1 MSLVHSCTPTTI
13 PVGASADCVVEA
25 QNLSAVPA
33 QTSLSVQGPNN
44 GQLTIENVSAPG
56 VTSGNGFTW
65 NGTLT
70 PALPPTIDSLQVPG
84 GSPAG
89 YLPLSAFG
97 IAPVGGIGD
106 ETIANF
112 AVPAFQFG
120 REAYTRI
127 GMTSNGYA
135 VVGGSTSAD
144 VAFVPQTCP
153 NPTRPNNVL
162 APYWNKLEPSRWWGA
177 SHRHPDWRGD
187 HVARPRLGE
196 GADLRDDDPEV
207 VPDLDSARSGGRVR
221 LVHVGPTAEMGA
233 SPRPAEHGRREP
245 RWNERQEPQLGSRPA
260 TGT

>member
-1 MSLVHSCTPTTI
+1 MPGLVTTSRTFKNVTDTQQPLKVSATSSSGTSIDVQPKTVTVGAGETATIDITIDATSAPNGQYFGQITLDPNKPGYNDAVLPVAFLKGQGQTSLVHSCTPTTI

-97 IAPVGGIGD
+97 IEPWW
-106 ETIANF
+106 E
-112 AVPAFQFG
+112 
-120 REAYTRI
+120 
-127 GMTSNGYA
+127 
-135 VVGGSTSAD
+135 GSA
-144 VAFVPQTCP
+144 
-153 NPTRPNNVL
+153 TRPS
-162 APYWNKLEPSRWWGA
+162 PTSPF
-177 SHRHPDWRGD
+177 
-187 HVARPRLGE
+187 PRSSS
-196 GADLRDDDPEV
+196 D
-207 VPDLDSARSGGRVR
+207 VR
-221 LVHVGPTAEMGA
+221 RTP
-233 SPRPAEHGRREP
+233 
-245 RWNERQEPQLGSRPA
+245 GSE
-260 TGT
+260 